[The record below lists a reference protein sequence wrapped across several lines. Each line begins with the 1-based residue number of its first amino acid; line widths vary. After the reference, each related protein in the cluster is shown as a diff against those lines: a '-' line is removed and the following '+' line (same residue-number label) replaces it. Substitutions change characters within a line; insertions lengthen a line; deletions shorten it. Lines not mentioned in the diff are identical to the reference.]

1 MTSTGG
7 EEDQTWDE
15 RLVAELQ
22 AFARRADPVPD
33 DVVFAARGSFAWRRV
48 DAELAELTFDSLLDD
63 AGLAVVRS
71 GDAVRL
77 VTFDAGDLSVEVE
90 ITARGHRRRLLGQ
103 LVPPQEARVEVRA
116 ASGGAEVAADRLGR
130 FTVDDLAAGPAS
142 LRCRLTASGRVI
154 ESGWVSI

>member
-1 MTSTGG
+1 MTSSGG
-7 EEDQTWDE
+7 EQDQTWDE
-15 RLVAELQ
+15 RLVAELR
-22 AFARRADPVPD
+22 AFAGRADPVPE

-77 VTFDAGDLSVEVE
+77 VTFDAGDVSVEVE
-90 ITARGHRRRLLGQ
+90 ITERGPRRRLLGQ
-103 LVPPQEARVEVRA
+103 LVPPQEAQVEVRA
-116 ASGGAEVAADRLGR
+116 ASGRAEVAADRLGR
-130 FTVDDLAAGPAS
+130 FTVDEMGAGPAS